1 MCTSLWHAINSWREV
16 PAHAEFRA
24 RSYSALPLPCGYAG
38 TCLIQQTYISAWSG
52 SFLYMQRKYCRSVLN
67 HKDKMYK
74 GFDVWL
80 RKNYPEGKPTGL
92 QLQSALAEDDA
103 FFYPPADLE
112 SQQNSPSY
120 TEMPRD
126 MSIVSTLE
134 HLHTR
139 TLDEFIFIA
148 HI

>member
-16 PAHAEFRA
+16 PAHAEVRA

-103 FFYPPADLE
+103 FFLSARRSRVPAELSKLYGDATRHV
-112 SQQNSPSY
+112 NSFYARTFTYSY
-120 TEMPRD
+120 
-126 MSIVSTLE
+126 IG
-134 HLHTR
+134 
-139 TLDEFIFIA
+139 
-148 HI
+148 